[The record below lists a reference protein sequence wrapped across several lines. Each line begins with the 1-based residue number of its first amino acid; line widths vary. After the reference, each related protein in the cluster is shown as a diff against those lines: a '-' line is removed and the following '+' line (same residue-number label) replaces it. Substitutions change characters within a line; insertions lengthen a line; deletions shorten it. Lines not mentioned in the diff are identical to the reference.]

1 MIARNALLRFTRR
14 GAVARGRTNK
24 ETTKERQTMSLTRRI
39 LANLATLTGLAA
51 SHVGAEPLVI
61 RYGYQPG
68 HVQITIAREFG
79 WIEEEFAKDG
89 ISFTYD
95 KFIAGPPLIEAF
107 TGGRL
112 DFGQVGDQPALQA
125 AANKVDIKAIGLYV
139 SSEKAY
145 ALLARKGSG
154 ITGLK
159 DLKGKKIGVTIGSV
173 GHQLLYLFLKS
184 QNLKPSDI
192 RQVNLLPGDLLT
204 SLSAGHI
211 DGAVTWEPFLT
222 QATLNGSSTI
232 VQDATGF
239 KNIVCPIIA
248 RTSFLEAHPDV
259 PVRLL
264 KVFDRANHWAKANP
278 EKAIEIVARNAGFK
292 PEALRPAFDKNNTDL
307 QITPAARKSI
317 QETAKFLR
325 DNKVIRADVDVEKLI
340 DTRYLV
346 RAGLQK

>member
-1 MIARNALLRFTRR
+1 MIVNNASIRLAHR
-14 GAVARGRTNK
+14 GASSRAKTSNEPPKDRK
-24 ETTKERQTMSLTRRI
+24 PMSLAKRI
-39 LANLATLTGLAA
+39 FATLAA
-51 SHVGAEPLVI
+51 LVGIASQHAGAAPVVV

-68 HVQITIAREFG
+68 HVQITIARELG
-79 WIEEEFAKDG
+79 WIDEEFGKDG
-89 ISFTYD
+89 IKFTYD

-145 ALLARKGSG
+145 ALVARKGG
-154 ITGLK
+154 EIAGLK

-184 QNLKPSDI
+184 QGLSPKDI
-192 RQVNLLPGDLLT
+192 KQVNLLPGDILSSLT
-204 SLSAGHI
+204 LGHI

-222 QATLNGSSTI
+222 QATLNGSATI

-239 KNIVCPIIA
+239 KNVVCPIIA
-248 RTSFLEAHPDV
+248 RSEFLEKHPDI

-264 KVFDRANHWAKANP
+264 KLFARANAWAKENP
-278 EKAIEIVARNAGFK
+278 EKAVEIIARNAGFK
-292 PEALRPAFDKNNTDL
+292 PEALRPAFQKNDL
-307 QITPAARKSI
+307 DLRITPEARKSI
-317 QETAKFLR
+317 RETANFLR
-325 DNKVIRADVDVEKLI
+325 ENKVIRSDVDIDALI